1 MASRRRGFE
10 VLVKRSG
17 GNAIDKESEDFVL
30 GAEQG
35 PHSRPVAVVGM
46 HRSGTSMVAKLLH
59 QAGLNLG
66 DETNLMPP
74 AEENPEG
81 FYEHLEFVR
90 LNDEVLN
97 AAGAGWDCPPA
108 AGFDWDDEALDSF
121 RARAR
126 HLAAPLR
133 ERVPWGWK
141 DPRTSLTLPFWR
153 SALGPLRSI
162 VVVRNPLE
170 VVTSLHR
177 RNAFSTA
184 LGLTLWQ
191 IYAERVLE
199 DTSPDERLVTH
210 FDAYFLEPDQEITR
224 VLEFLGLDRG
234 QDLPALKSAAI
245 PALRHHR
252 RTIRDLEEHGFPA
265 EVIDL
270 YGRLCREAGW
280 LETATGG
287 ADGNAEAA
295 ETNLMTSAATTREHS
310 QIARGL
316 GRVDLLRVENELLKR
331 TNADFSAAL
340 ADREARIAELETALQ
355 NHEALR
361 AELDGKVAE
370 RDSRLIERNAL
381 IARRDHALNEQR
393 QQLAANAT
401 ELERYQDELASL
413 TERLAERERELQIA
427 EIRERDLRSMLTGLQ
442 AVQLHRDSEI
452 MATLGA
458 VLSRYVPNAPASI
471 YHRKLVGQVRQFV
484 ESHVPSGARMLVTTY
499 GDEAMLLL
507 GDRTTESFPRSARG
521 VTADYTDV
529 RGNEAIV
536 QLESLRND
544 GAEFLLVPSPA
555 LPWLATH
562 PELERH
568 LEERY
573 VAIARERGIGTI
585 YALATGQG
593 RIPA

>member
-1 MASRRRGFE
+1 MASRRGRE
-10 VLVKRSG
+10 VRVDQSG
-17 GNAIDKESEDFVL
+17 GDTTIKTSGDLPL
-30 GAEQG
+30 GPNEGQ
-35 PHSRPVAVVGM
+35 HFRPVAIVGM
-46 HRSGTSMVAKLLH
+46 HRSGTSMVAKLLQ

-66 DETNLMPP
+66 DDARLMPP
-74 AEENPEG
+74 AAENPEG

-97 AAGAGWDCPPA
+97 VAGAGWDCPPTA
-108 AGFDWDDEALDSF
+108 EFDWNDEALDPYRE
-121 RARAR
+121 RARQ
-126 HLAAPLR
+126 LAAPLQ

-153 SALGPLRSI
+153 GVFGPLQT
-162 VVVRNPLE
+162 VAVVRNPLE

-191 IYAERVLE
+191 IYAERILQ

-210 FDAYFLEPDQEITR
+210 YDSYFLEPDQEISR
-224 VLEFLGLDRG
+224 VLQFLGLHRN
-234 QDLPALKSAAI
+234 QDLQGLQAAAI

-252 RTIRDLEEHGFPA
+252 KTVHDLEEHAFPA

-270 YGRLCREAGW
+270 YLRLCREAGW
-280 LETATGG
+280 LEADTESARSIPVTA
-287 ADGNAEAA
+287 AA
-295 ETNLMTSAATTREHS
+295 PRRERPS
-310 QIARGL
+310 IARSL
-316 GRVDLLRVENELLKR
+316 GHVDLLRVENELLKR

-340 ADREARIAELETALQ
+340 AGREARIAELEIALQ

-361 AELDGKVAE
+361 AELDGKIAE

-381 IARRDHALNEQR
+381 IARRDHLINTQR
-393 QQLAANAT
+393 QQLADTET
-401 ELERYQDELASL
+401 ELKRHRDELASL
-413 TERLAERERELQIA
+413 TERLTERERELQIA
-427 EIRERDLRSMLTGLQ
+427 EIRERDLRSMLTDLQ

-484 ESHVPSGARMLVTTY
+484 ETHVPSGARMLVTTY
-499 GDEAMLLL
+499 GDEAMLRL
-507 GDRTTESFPRSARG
+507 GDRATESFPRSARG

-529 RGNEAIV
+529 HGNEAID
-536 QLESLRND
+536 QLETLREA

-573 VAIARERGIGTI
+573 PVVARERGMGTI
-585 YALATGQG
+585 YALGSRQGQ
-593 RIPA
+593 IPA